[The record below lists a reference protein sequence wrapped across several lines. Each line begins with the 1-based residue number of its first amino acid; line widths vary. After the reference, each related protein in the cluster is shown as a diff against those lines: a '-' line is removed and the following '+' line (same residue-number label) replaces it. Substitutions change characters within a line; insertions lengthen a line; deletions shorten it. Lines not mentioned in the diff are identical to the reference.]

1 MFTILITHQLIDC
14 LQYLVIMDSALLH
27 LAPNSTDAKIFE
39 GFANSTKGSSTTAA
53 SGNRFNS
60 SVFFFFG
67 SVYVYVF
74 LPINI
79 GVYSFSN
86 T

>member
-60 SVFFFFG
+60 SDFFFWFCLCLC
-67 SVYVYVF
+67 F
-74 LPINI
+74 FTHKHRCL
-79 GVYSFSN
+79 
-86 T
+86 

>member
-14 LQYLVIMDSALLH
+14 LQYLVMMDSALLH

-39 GFANSTKGSSTTAA
+39 GFTNSTKGSSATIA
-53 SGNRFNS
+53 SGNRFN
-60 SVFFFFG
+60 FFFFFF
-67 SVYVYVF
+67 SVYIYVV
-74 LPINI
+74 LPINM

>member
-14 LQYLVIMDSALLH
+14 LQYLVMMDSALLH

-39 GFANSTKGSSTTAA
+39 GFANSTKGSGTTVA
-53 SGNRFNS
+53 SGNRFNC
-60 SVFFFFG
+60 FFFFLFFG

-74 LPINI
+74 FTHKHGCL
-79 GVYSFSN
+79 
-86 T
+86 

>member
-60 SVFFFFG
+60 SDFFFLVLFMFMFF
-67 SVYVYVF
+67 Y
-74 LPINI
+74 P
-79 GVYSFSN
+79 
-86 T
+86 